1 MQYQNFRRQTHTT
14 MHIDRRQMLQRT
26 ASGFGSLALSAM
38 LQSEAQASDNDSSQ
52 INPLAPKKPHHRA
65 QAKSCI
71 MLFMCGGP
79 SQIDLLDPKPTL
91 EKYNGQRLP
100 KSFQGIETQFLR
112 DTDVIMASQRKFAK
126 RGQSG
131 IEISDFLPHISTI
144 ADDIAVVRS
153 CHSDSF
159 IHETAQYQLMSGRI
173 VGGHPSL
180 GSWLGYGLGCET
192 QNLPSYVVLLSRF
205 GATEAGKPLWSS
217 GYLPVIYDGTVFRGG
232 EHPLENLTPPPG
244 ISAGRQK
251 ALLENILELNRSQ
264 ANPADTELAARI
276 ASYELAY
283 RMQAAAPE
291 AVDLRRESRETLDL
305 YGVGQER
312 TDHFARQCLMAR
324 RLVER
329 GVRFVLVLASG
340 GASEN
345 QWDAHSDLAEN
356 HGRMAGLTDQP
367 SAALVKDLKR
377 RGMLDETLVVWGGEF
392 GRTPLSEGKGGGK
405 GRDHNPHGYSMW
417 LAGGGVKGG
426 SVYGATDEIGL
437 YAVEKKAH
445 VRDLHATILHTMGLN
460 HESLEVLHDGRFER
474 LTDIGGKVIHEIL
487 A

>member
-1 MQYQNFRRQTHTT
+1 MLNQNFQWNPHLRTHLSRRGF
-14 MHIDRRQMLQRT
+14 LERT
-26 ASGFGSLALSAM
+26 ANGFGSLALASLMQSARAADFG
-38 LQSEAQASDNDSSQ
+38 SATV
-52 INPLAPKKPHHRA
+52 NPLAPKTPHHPA
-65 QAKSCI
+65 KAKSCI

-79 SQIDLLDPKPTL
+79 SQIDLLDPKPVL

-100 KSFQGIETQFLR
+100 KSFQSIETQFLR
-112 DTDVIMASQRKFAK
+112 DTDVIMASQRKFYP

-131 IEISDFLPHISTI
+131 IEISDFLPHIATI
-144 ADDIAVVRS
+144 SDEIAVIRS

-159 IHETAQYQLMSGRI
+159 IHETAQYQLMSGRT

-192 QNLPSYVVLLSRF
+192 ENLPAYVVLLSKF
-205 GATEAGKPLWSS
+205 GATEAGRPLWSS

-232 EHPLENLTPPPG
+232 ANPLDNLSPPPG
-244 ISAGRQK
+244 ISARRQK
-251 ALLENILELNRSQ
+251 ALLDNILELNRAQSD
-264 ANPADTELAARI
+264 PADTELSARI
-276 ASYELAY
+276 ASYELAF

-291 AVDLRRESRETLDL
+291 AVDLNRESKETLDL
-305 YGVGQER
+305 YGVGQDH

-340 GASEN
+340 GSSEN
-345 QWDAHSDLAEN
+345 QWDAHSNLAEN

-417 LAGGGVKGG
+417 MAGGGIKGG
-426 SVYGATDEIGL
+426 TIYGATDELGL
-437 YAVEKKAH
+437 YATENKTH
-445 VRDLHATILHTMGLN
+445 VRDIHATILHTMGLD
-460 HESLEVLHDGRFER
+460 HEALEVLHDGRFER
-474 LTDIGGKVIHEIL
+474 LTDIGGKVIHPIL

>member
-1 MQYQNFRRQTHTT
+1 MHPNDPFAHRRMTSPLN
-14 MHIDRRQMLQRT
+14 RRRMLERS
-26 ASGFGSLALSAM
+26 ASGFGALALSCM
-38 LQSEAQASDNDSSQ
+38 LNESRAADGSID
-52 INPLAPKKPHHRA
+52 PLAPKPTHHPARA
-65 QAKSCI
+65 KACI

-79 SQIDLLDPKPTL
+79 SQIDLFDPKPTL
-91 EKYNGQRLP
+91 TKYHGQKLP
-100 KSFQGIETQFLR
+100 DSFKGIETQFLR
-112 DTDVIMASQRKFAK
+112 DSDVIMASPRKFAK
-126 RGQSG
+126 RGESG
-131 IEISDFLPHISTI
+131 IEISDFLPHTATI
-144 ADDIAVVRS
+144 ADDIAVIRS

-192 QNLPSYVVLLSRF
+192 RNLPSYVVLLSKF

-217 GYLPVIYDGTVFRGG
+217 GYLPVVYDGTVFRGG
-232 EHPLENLTPPPG
+232 ERPLDNLTPPAG
-244 ISAGRQK
+244 VSAKRQR
-251 ALLENILELNRSQ
+251 AILENVLELNRSIST
-264 ANPADTELAARI
+264 PDDTELAARI
-276 ASYELAY
+276 ASYELAF

-291 AVDLRRESRETLDL
+291 AVDLNRESAETLAL
-305 YGVGQER
+305 YGVGQEP

-340 GASEN
+340 GSSEN
-345 QWDAHSDLAEN
+345 QWDAHSDLESN

-367 SAALVKDLKR
+367 TAALVKDLKR
-377 RGMLDETLVVWGGEF
+377 RGMLDETLVIWGGEF

-417 LAGGGVKGG
+417 LAGGGIKGG
-426 SVYGATDEIGL
+426 TTYGATDEIGL
-437 YAVEKKAH
+437 YAVDKKTH
-445 VRDLHATILHTMGLN
+445 VRDIHATILHTMGLD
-460 HESLEVLHDGRFER
+460 HTALEVLHDGRFER
-474 LTDIGGKVIHEIL
+474 LTDIGGKVIPEIL

>member
-1 MQYQNFRRQTHTT
+1 VIDERLFREHVA
-14 MHIDRRQMLQRT
+14 HHGLNRRRMLERT
-26 ASGFGSLALSAM
+26 ASGFGSLALAYLM
-38 LQSEAQASDNDSSQ
+38 NQSQAADGSDSGID
-52 INPLAPKKPHHRA
+52 PLAPKPTHHPARA
-65 QAKSCI
+65 KACI

-79 SQIDLLDPKPTL
+79 SQIDLFDPKPTL
-91 EKYNGQRLP
+91 TKYDGQRLP
-100 KSFQGIETQFLR
+100 KSFRGIETQFLR
-112 DTDVIMASQRKFAK
+112 DTDVIMSSRRKFAK

-131 IEISDFLPHISTI
+131 IEISDFLPHTATI
-144 ADDIAVVRS
+144 ADDIAVIRS

-192 QNLPSYVVLLSRF
+192 RDLPSYVVLLSKF

-217 GYLPVIYDGTVFRGG
+217 GYLPVVYDGTVFRGG
-232 EHPLENLTPPPG
+232 QRPLDNLAPPPG
-244 ISAGRQK
+244 ISAQRQQ
-251 ALLENILELNRSQ
+251 AILRNVLDLNRATSS
-264 ANPADTELAARI
+264 AEDTELSARI
-276 ASYELAY
+276 ASYELAF
-283 RMQAAAPE
+283 RMQSAAPD
-291 AVDLRRESRETLDL
+291 AVDLARESAETLAL
-305 YGVGQER
+305 YGVNEEP

-340 GASEN
+340 GSSEN
-345 QWDAHSDLAEN
+345 QWDAHSDLEEN
-356 HGRMAGLTDQP
+356 HGRMAGLTDKP
-367 SAALVKDLKR
+367 TAALVKDLKR

-426 SVYGATDEIGL
+426 TTYGATDEIGL
-437 YAVEKKAH
+437 YAVEKKTH
-445 VRDLHATILHTMGLN
+445 VRDIHATILHTMGLD
-460 HESLEVLHDGRFER
+460 HHKLEVLHDGRFER
-474 LTDIGGKVIHEIL
+474 LTDIGGHVIEEIL